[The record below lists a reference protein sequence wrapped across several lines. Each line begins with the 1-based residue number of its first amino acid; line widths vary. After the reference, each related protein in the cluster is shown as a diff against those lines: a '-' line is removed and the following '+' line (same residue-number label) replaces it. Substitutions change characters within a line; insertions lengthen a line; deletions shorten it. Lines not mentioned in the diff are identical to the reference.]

1 MLWGLQMNS
10 FLKLKGADRKAF
22 LESKFEYYRTYNT
35 YAIIVSCLAS
45 ITYFISDCQIFG
57 RFAIETLIPRCF
69 ILIPL
74 AIFVIVNYKCRNYK
88 IITLFS
94 ELMVHMI
101 MWCTIWAIVYLPD
114 KTHASEGFIIM
125 QLVFLVVSF
134 CSSFELST
142 FSHSLIFADILISNT
157 FNHYENLD
165 IMLSL
170 GIPCLLGI
178 TATNFV
184 LCGVYYDNYTTKHQ
198 LEDSLVL
205 DPLTKAYNR
214 HKLPSIVKEGK
225 FTFEKNDSVSIL
237 MTDIDWFKSVND
249 THGHDQGDVVLKNV
263 AEVIKSCTRGGDYI
277 FRWGGEE
284 FVVIMPGCPIK
295 EASLVAERIRSNVES
310 SNNGICP
317 ITISIGVAQY
327 DQENY
332 QNAISQ
338 ADKALYT
345 AKQSGRNKIVCFE

>member
-1 MLWGLQMNS
+1 MNS
-10 FLKLKGADRKAF
+10 FLKLKGAERKAF
-22 LESKFEYYRTYNT
+22 LQSKFEYYRTYNT
-35 YAIIVSCLAS
+35 YAVIVSCLAS
-45 ITYFISDCQIFG
+45 ITYFISDCQLFG
-57 RFAIETLIPRCF
+57 RFAWETLIPRCF
-69 ILIPL
+69 ILVPL
-74 AIFVIVNYKCRNYK
+74 TIFLIINAKCRNYRVM
-88 IITLFS
+88 TVLT
-94 ELMVHMI
+94 ELIVHMI

-134 CSSFELST
+134 CAPFELST
-142 FSHSLIFADILISNT
+142 ISHFLIIANILISNT
-157 FNHYENLD
+157 FNHYTNLD

-170 GIPCLLGI
+170 GLPCVLGI

-184 LCGVYYDNYTTKHQ
+184 LCDVYYDNYTTKHQ

-205 DPLTKAYNR
+205 DPLTRVYNR
-214 HKLPSIVKEGK
+214 HKLSSIVKEGK
-225 FTFEKNDSVSIL
+225 FTFENNEIVSIL
-237 MTDIDWFKSVND
+237 MTDIDFFKDVND
-249 THGHDQGDVVLKNV
+249 TYGHDKGDIVLKNV
-263 AEVIKSCTRGGDYI
+263 ADVIKSCTRNGDYI

-295 EASLVAERIRSNVES
+295 QASLVAERIRSNVES

-317 ITISIGVAQY
+317 ITISIGVAAY

-332 QNAISQ
+332 QNAITQ

-345 AKQSGRNKIVCFE
+345 AKQDGRNRVICSEN